1 MNVSEKI
8 KALEDRIQQLE
19 ILAKEAMYFPSAQT
33 LEQLVKEGKSLP
45 PIFCCPAPTGF
56 VHKPDAIQK

>member
-1 MNVSEKI
+1 MKTNEKI

-19 ILAKEAMYFPSAQT
+19 ILAKDAMYFPSVQM
-33 LEQLVKEGKSLP
+33 LEQLSKEGKSLP

-56 VHKPDAIQK
+56 VHKPDAIQQ